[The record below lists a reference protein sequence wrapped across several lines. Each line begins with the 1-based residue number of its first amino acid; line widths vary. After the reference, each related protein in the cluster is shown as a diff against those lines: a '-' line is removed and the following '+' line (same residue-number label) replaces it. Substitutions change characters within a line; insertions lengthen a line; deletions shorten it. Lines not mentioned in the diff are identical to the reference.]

1 MFSHNLKTLRKQKG
15 MSQEELA
22 ARLHVVRQTISK
34 WEKGLSVPDSAL
46 LLQLGEVLEVSV
58 ATLLGENIPEDKDQN
73 ALAEQLARI
82 SEELAIKNRRSQRL
96 WRIVL
101 WVLVGWLGL
110 TLLLALVGGVSY
122 MNLSTTT
129 TDTTI
134 METPEP

>member
-58 ATLLGENIPEDKDQN
+58 VTLLGENIPEDKDQN

-129 TDTTI
+129 DTTI

>member
-129 TDTTI
+129 DTTI